1 MAHISELLGA
11 FLYLFLSTS
20 AVGAFDRPG
29 EGSARP
35 RIVRGFRPESISDD
49 ELDQDKR
56 LRSVSFED
64 Q

>member
-1 MAHISELLGA
+1 
-11 FLYLFLSTS
+11 
-20 AVGAFDRPG
+20 VGAFDRPG